1 MSGRTAEELRR
12 IVYGL
17 PLAFAREDK
26 GAADALLEGLDRVEI
41 EAVCQGLARM
51 VVQTV
56 EVLCEKTGESD
67 PMGSVVRLLQAQ
79 ALEAAGQ

>member
-17 PLAFAREDK
+17 PLAFAQGDEE
-26 GAADALLEGLDRVEI
+26 AADILLEGLEPIEI

-56 EVLCEKTGESD
+56 EVLCEKSGEPD
-67 PMGSVVRLLQAQ
+67 RMASVVRLLQAQ
-79 ALEAAGQ
+79 ALGVAGD